1 MDLVGLV
8 MAGGRGTRM
17 GSEVEKPLIIIGG
30 KSMLV
35 RVVEALKGSSKI
47 GEVIIATSRY
57 TPRTEEEAVRMGLR
71 VIRTEGSGYVAD
83 ARQAIEMLVPR
94 IALVVS
100 ADLPLISSRLI
111 DYVIQHYF
119 TCGKPALKVVTYS
132 QGGRKDGSEDEERL
146 KPAGL
151 NIIDSNYIW
160 MKHIEEADL
169 LVDSLEV
176 ALNVN
181 TPGDVERLR
190 GLLSKQYITG
200 NPQSKTGSIY
210 ID

>member
-1 MDLVGLV
+1 MSTIDEY
-8 MAGGRGTRM
+8 A
-17 GSEVEKPLIIIGG
+17 
-30 KSMLV
+30 
-35 RVVEALKGSSKI
+35 
-47 GEVIIATSRY
+47 
-57 TPRTEEEAVRMGLR
+57 
-71 VIRTEGSGYVAD
+71 GSGRPGGGVWGAKSSLACFIVVVAS
-83 ARQAIEMLVPR
+83 L
-94 IALVVS
+94 LVVS